1 MSSFTPESKAY
12 QIGMRHACT
21 GNTNRSHKH
30 GKKRADRNGVRFA
43 PRRILHVIAWGL
55 LRCNTRRTSVASQ
68 KIPRDDMQYLSLGSL
83 SAEPANATWCLQQH
97 TSQGKRDLLV
107 LCYSVD
113 VVDCW
118 HLQKQ
123 ACQTMN
129 ASLRTENR
137 GEQMAPYRMSQIFT
151 TPS

>member
-1 MSSFTPESKAY
+1 M
-12 QIGMRHACT
+12 GHAQT
-21 GNTNRSHKH
+21 RDAHTSHKH
-30 GKKRADRNGVRFA
+30 GTKRELTAMEFGSPRGEYCMSSRGVFCDATLVARVLHRRRFHA
-43 PRRILHVIAWGL
+43 MTCSICLSVRSRLNLQMRPRC
-55 LRCNTRRTSVASQ
+55 LR
-68 KIPRDDMQYLSLGSL
+68 
-83 SAEPANATWCLQQH
+83 QQ

-107 LCYSVD
+107 LCYGVC
-113 VVDCW
+113 VIDCW

-129 ASLRTENR
+129 ASLRKENR